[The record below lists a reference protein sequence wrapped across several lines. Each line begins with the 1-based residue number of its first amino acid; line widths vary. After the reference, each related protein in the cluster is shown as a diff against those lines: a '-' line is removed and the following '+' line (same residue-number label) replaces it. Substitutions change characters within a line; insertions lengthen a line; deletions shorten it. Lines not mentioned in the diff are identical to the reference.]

1 MTHPQPTEPLPTL
14 REHQAPLAD
23 SAGPAQSRAAGVAML
38 IAASAMW
45 SLSGVVVKVV
55 RIDSIAFAFWRS
67 AAAAAVMLLL
77 LPLGRGKLPPLKWM
91 LASAALYTLVV
102 TLLITSMSVSTAA
115 TGILLQYTA
124 PLFCAV
130 FARVFLGRRIE
141 IRTLAA
147 MTVAGIGITTM
158 IIGGWKGDNWA
169 GPFCGLLSGAAFGA
183 LILVLEKIDRAAG
196 RANPFAIV
204 LCNNAGAALILLP
217 ICLTT
222 GVLHVRAWQLGLV
235 AATGAVQLAIPYV
248 LFQLALRRVRPVD
261 ASLLILL
268 EPVLNPIWVALATS
282 ERPDRFTLAGGAA
295 ILVAMVVEALKP
307 AAPQAQPDT

>member
-1 MTHPQPTEPLPTL
+1 MRDIQAAVSQPPVLQQSL
-14 REHQAPLAD
+14 APERAVPK
-23 SAGPAQSRAAGVAML
+23 GSRAAGVALL
-38 IAASAMW
+38 IGASVLW

-55 RIDSIAFAFWRS
+55 KIDAIAFAFWRS
-67 AAAAAVMLLL
+67 AAAALVMLLL
-77 LPLGRGKLPPLKWM
+77 LPLGRGKLPPVKWL
-91 LASAALYTLVV
+91 LASASLYTLVV

-124 PLFCAV
+124 PLFCAL
-130 FARVFLGRRIE
+130 FARVFLGRTIG
-141 IRTLAA
+141 TGTMFAMAVAA
-147 MTVAGIGITTM
+147 AGIAIMVG
-158 IIGGWKGDNWA
+158 GGWKPGNWL

-196 RANPFAIV
+196 GANPFAIV
-204 LCNNAGAALILLP
+204 FCNNAGAALILLP
-217 ICLTT
+217 ICIWTE
-222 GVLHVRAWQLGLV
+222 VLVIRPWQLGLV

-282 ERPDRFTLAGGAA
+282 ERPDVFTIAGGFA
-295 ILVAMVVEALKP
+295 ILVAMIVEAVKP
-307 AAPQAQPDT
+307 SIRRTDQ